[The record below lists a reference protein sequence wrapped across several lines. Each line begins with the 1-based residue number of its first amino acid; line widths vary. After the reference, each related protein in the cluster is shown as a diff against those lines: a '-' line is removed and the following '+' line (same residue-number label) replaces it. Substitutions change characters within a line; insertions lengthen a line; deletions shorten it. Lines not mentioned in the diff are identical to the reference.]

1 MTANL
6 PSNRPTKKERIHDL
20 VSDGRYS
27 DEDIARIVGT
37 TIPNVWKEKS
47 TLRKSGV
54 FVRHRVE
61 RSDRTLLVASAAQ
74 GLYATPKKTAS
85 IEYQELLNIPP
96 IDSEGMKKLYAD
108 IIAGKKPDE
117 IIAAYGFHPAVVE
130 TEYHRSQK
138 LHLDMLCKRIIFEV
152 LDLWKTSIKANTLID
167 KYKEQGWI
175 SDDDLIELLKE
186 YMQTMYLLGID
197 VTTPWNRSCLQYFYF
212 IIFYLHQLVFA

>member
-1 MTANL
+1 MTPSL
-6 PSNRPTKKERIHDL
+6 PSNRPTKKERIRDL
-20 VSDGRYS
+20 ISDGQYT

-61 RSDRTLLVASAAQ
+61 RSDRTLLVTSAAQ
-74 GLYATPKKTAS
+74 GVYATQKKTAS
-85 IEYQELLNIPP
+85 LEYQELLNIPA
-96 IDSEGMKKLYAD
+96 IDSEGMKKLYTS

-138 LHLDMLCKRIIFEV
+138 LHQDMLSKRIIYEV
-152 LDLWKTSIKANTLID
+152 LVLKTSTKGNALID
-167 KYKEQGWI
+167 KYNEQGWI
-175 SDDDLIELLKE
+175 SDDEMVELLKE
-186 YMQTMYLLGID
+186 YAQSMYQLGME
-197 VTTPWNRSCLQYFYF
+197 
-212 IIFYLHQLVFA
+212 IITAGYRPVY

>member
-1 MTANL
+1 MTPSL
-6 PSNRPTKKERIHDL
+6 PSNRPTKKERIRNL
-20 VSDGRYS
+20 ISDGQYT

-61 RSDRTLLVASAAQ
+61 HSDRTLLVTSAGQ
-74 GLYATPKKTAS
+74 GVYATQKKTAS
-85 IEYQELLNIPP
+85 LEYQELLNIPA
-96 IDSEGMKKLYAD
+96 IDSEGMKKLYTS

-138 LHLDMLCKRIIFEV
+138 LHRDMLSKRIIYEV
-152 LDLWKTSIKANTLID
+152 LVLKTSTKGNALID
-167 KYKEQGWI
+167 KYNEQGWI
-175 SDDDLIELLKE
+175 ADDEMIELLKE
-186 YMQTMYLLGID
+186 YTQSMYQHGMQ
-197 VTTPWNRSCLQYFYF
+197 
-212 IIFYLHQLVFA
+212 IITAGYSPVY

>member
-85 IEYQELLNIPP
+85 LEYQELLNIPQ
-96 IDSEGMKKLYAD
+96 IDSEGMKILYTN
-108 IIAGKKPDE
+108 IIEGKKPNE
-117 IIAAYGFHPAVVE
+117 IIAAHGFHPAVVE

-138 LHLDMLCKRIIFEV
+138 LHRDMLCKRIIFEV
-152 LDLWKTSIKANTLID
+152 LVMQTSIKGNTLID

-186 YMQTMYLLGID
+186 YTQTLYLLGRQPGYGP
-197 VTTPWNRSCLQYFYF
+197 VY
-212 IIFYLHQLVFA
+212 

>member
-61 RSDRTLLVASAAQ
+61 RSDRTLLVTSAAQ

-85 IEYQELLNIPP
+85 LEYQELLNIPP
-96 IDSEGMKKLYAD
+96 IDSEGMKILYTN
-108 IIAGKKPDE
+108 IIEGKKPNE
-117 IIAAYGFHPAVVE
+117 IIAAHGFHPAVVE

-138 LHLDMLCKRIIFEV
+138 LHRDMLCKRIIFEV
-152 LDLWKTSIKANTLID
+152 LVMQTSIKGNTLID

-186 YMQTMYLLGID
+186 YTQTLYLLGRQPGYGP
-197 VTTPWNRSCLQYFYF
+197 VY
-212 IIFYLHQLVFA
+212 

>member
-85 IEYQELLNIPP
+85 LEYQELLNIPQ
-96 IDSEGMKKLYAD
+96 IDSEGMKILYTN
-108 IIAGKKPDE
+108 IIEGKKPNE
-117 IIAAYGFHPAVVE
+117 IIAAHGFHPAVVE

-138 LHLDMLCKRIIFEV
+138 LHHDMLCKRIIFEV
-152 LDLWKTSIKANTLID
+152 LVMQTSIKGNTLID

-186 YMQTMYLLGID
+186 YTQTLYLLGRQPGYGP
-197 VTTPWNRSCLQYFYF
+197 VY
-212 IIFYLHQLVFA
+212 

>member
-1 MTANL
+1 MTPSL
-6 PSNRPTKKERIHDL
+6 PSNRPTKKERIRDL
-20 VSDGRYS
+20 ISDGQYT

-61 RSDRTLLVASAAQ
+61 RSDRTLLVTSAAQ
-74 GLYATPKKTAS
+74 GVYATQKKTAS
-85 IEYQELLNIPP
+85 LEYQELLNIPA
-96 IDSEGMKKLYAD
+96 IDSEGMKKLYTS

-138 LHLDMLCKRIIFEV
+138 LHQDMLSKRIIYEV
-152 LDLWKTSIKANTLID
+152 LVLKTSTKGNALID
-167 KYKEQGWI
+167 KYNEQGWI
-175 SDDDLIELLKE
+175 SDDEMIELLKE
-186 YMQTMYLLGID
+186 YAQSMYQLGMD
-197 VTTPWNRSCLQYFYF
+197 
-212 IIFYLHQLVFA
+212 IITAGYRPVY

>member
-85 IEYQELLNIPP
+85 LEYQELLNIPQ
-96 IDSEGMKKLYAD
+96 IDSEGMKILYTN
-108 IIAGKKPDE
+108 IIEGKKPNE
-117 IIAAYGFHPAVVE
+117 IIAAHGFHPAVVE

-138 LHLDMLCKRIIFEV
+138 LHRDMLCKRIIFEV
-152 LDLWKTSIKANTLID
+152 LVMKTSIKGNTLID

-186 YMQTMYLLGID
+186 YTQTLYLLGRQPGYGP
-197 VTTPWNRSCLQYFYF
+197 VY
-212 IIFYLHQLVFA
+212 